1 MCLLSDSIKS
11 DIQHEHAQNYFLDVK
26 NWTRAAMS
34 LSAKDKAVVKD
45 LWAKVAPKADDIGA
59 EALGR

>member
-1 MCLLSDSIKS
+1 M
-11 DIQHEHAQNYFLDVK
+11 QHEHAQNSFLDVFLEVK